1 MVVGDEVTIYTFLL
15 THVFRLFFVIL
26 FCLGKIIPPPDGTVF
41 TFLPGSSR
49 NITWDFDDEISQVAS
64 RTWSFTSSDGLRSG
78 ILGVIAL
85 DFQPQPQ
92 KGAPPGVNIIKPA
105 TLELNN
111 VDHSYD
117 GTYTFTLV
125 AAESHKSNVIVFI
138 ASKFHS

>member
-1 MVVGDEVTIYTFLL
+1 M
-15 THVFRLFFVIL
+15 
-26 FCLGKIIPPPDGTVF
+26 F

-78 ILGVIAL
+78 ALGVIAL
-85 DFQPQPQ
+85 DSQPQPQ
-92 KGAPPGVNIIKPA
+92 KDAPRGIDIIKPA

-111 VDHSYD
+111 IDHSFD

-125 AAESHKSNVIVFI
+125 ATESHKSNVIVFI
-138 ASKFHS
+138 ASKFDS